1 MTSFRLPLAYSAA
14 AMLALSLLHMA
25 RHRMSTELFRVLAD
39 AALLSPLTALYVPFA
54 VNFDRVAP
62 YYRWLERLVFG
73 RALEECRTA
82 LLPLVSRCERALCI
96 GDGDG
101 RFTHLLLQARPE
113 MQVDVVE
120 RSRSMIRLAR
130 RRSNARFFHANA
142 LAFTPDDRYDLIVT
156 QFVLDTFTSAE
167 VSALVRRVRKAAPGG
182 IMDRIRVS
190 AGRPRLAIS
199 DLADVPLLSNRCR
212 LACALHSGLPSRIL
226 QIAA

>member
-1 MTSFRLPLAYSAA
+1 M
-14 AMLALSLLHMA
+14 
-25 RHRMSTELFRVLAD
+25 
-39 AALLSPLTALYVPFA
+39 
-54 VNFDRVAP
+54 NFDRVAP

-73 RALEECRTA
+73 RALEECRSA
-82 LLPLVSRCERALCI
+82 LLPLVSRCERALCV

-142 LAFTPDDRYDLIVT
+142 LVFTPDDRYDLIVT

-167 VSALVRRVRKAAPGG
+167 VSTLVRRVRKAAPGG
-182 IMDRIRVS
+182 IWIVS
-190 AGRPRLAIS
+190 EFQPVGPASRFLIWLMYLFFESLP
-199 DLADVPLLSNRCR
+199 
-212 LACALHSGLPSRIL
+212 ACECTPFRTTEPHL